1 MPPDPTALQKL
12 GIVRNNLQMFGLWRT
27 VGDVI
32 GHLFTGA
39 PRDRFDRKYGVA
51 TSGVVEKAEAGVA
64 DPAALADAIRYV
76 PISEQVLRH
85 VLTHATRA
93 AGPRDVSFVDLG
105 CGKGRALI
113 MASWFPFRSV
123 LGVEL
128 SPRHAAIAE
137 RNVTSHLARPR
148 GPKVQCRDIAVVCA
162 NALHC
167 ELPDTDLLVFMY
179 RPFKGQVFQG
189 VLDRLHEHAERTG
202 SRIVVAYVCPVERAM
217 LERHPGFGKLAE
229 FPVIFDEHHWSLWE
243 CRPTATGAHGHGA
256 VPSSSEPATA
266 S

>member
-1 MPPDPTALQKL
+1 MPSDLTAVQKL

-27 VGDVI
+27 LGDVL
-32 GHLFTGA
+32 GYLFTGA

-51 TSGVVEKAEAGVA
+51 TAGVVEKAEAGVD

-76 PISEQVLRH
+76 PIREQVLRH
-85 VLTHATRA
+85 VLTHATRVV
-93 AGPRDVSFVDLG
+93 GPRNVAFVDLG

-113 MASWFPFRSV
+113 MASWFAFRSI

-137 RNVTSHLARPR
+137 RNATGHLARPR
-148 GPKVQCRDIAVVCA
+148 GPELACRDISVACG

-167 ELPDTDLLVFMY
+167 DLPAGDLLVFMY

-189 VLDRLHEHAERTG
+189 VLDRLHDHARRTG
-202 SRIVVAYVCPVERAM
+202 CRVVIAYVCPVERAM
-217 LERHPGFGKLAE
+217 LERHAGFRKLAE
-229 FPVIFDEHHWSLWE
+229 FQVIVDEHHWSLWE
-243 CRPTATGAHGHGA
+243 CRPALPDRGQAT
-256 VPSSSEPATA
+256 PSG
-266 S
+266 